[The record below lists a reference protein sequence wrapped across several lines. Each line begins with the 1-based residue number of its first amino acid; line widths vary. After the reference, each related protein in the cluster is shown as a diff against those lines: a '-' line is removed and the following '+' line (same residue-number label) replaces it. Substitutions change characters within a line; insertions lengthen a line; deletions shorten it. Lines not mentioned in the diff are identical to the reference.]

1 MATIQNLKKKL
12 QVILS
17 TQKITKAMKTAST
30 VKYAKLSALYSD
42 CEKYEEQCRR
52 MYESFRND
60 INSVFSLKNP
70 DAPIL
75 YILLS
80 SDKGMCG
87 SFNSELTSFFE
98 KLLREQKKA
107 PKIITCGKKG
117 TDYLDNKKIS
127 YTKSYLFSD
136 VPSYSDAYELFTEL
150 KKLIENGEISSVKIV
165 YPKYTNMMVQKPV
178 CEELFTFDDMAISSV
193 EEPLFVPDRQTVIQC
208 TAEKILVSILYK
220 KVLETALGAQAATLT
235 TMRSAYDTAC
245 EYSAQLE
252 MQINHQRQSQVT
264 ADVIEISS
272 EYSMKEEE

>member
-127 YTKSYLFSD
+127 YTKSYLF
-136 VPSYSDAYELFTEL
+136 YSH
-150 KKLIENGEISSVKIV
+150 
-165 YPKYTNMMVQKPV
+165 
-178 CEELFTFDDMAISSV
+178 
-193 EEPLFVPDRQTVIQC
+193 
-208 TAEKILVSILYK
+208 
-220 KVLETALGAQAATLT
+220 LT
-235 TMRSAYDTAC
+235 SLSNY
-245 EYSAQLE
+245 
-252 MQINHQRQSQVT
+252 I
-264 ADVIEISS
+264 
-272 EYSMKEEE
+272 